1 MAAGYIVGRTRIGMK
16 KADNYRCY
24 LGRLLGLLIVLL
36 SCRVMAKPGEIIMG
50 AKEQTF
56 PVLETK
62 TGAYTNVTVTKK
74 TKDWVFI
81 LHSKG
86 VCNIRATDLSQDARI
101 ALGYEEVPKTPQEQ
115 AAAEAKAAAAS
126 KLPHIDLSE
135 VKQFAADWRSNRQE
149 KKAQIKAFIA
159 ANVAVICALLA
170 IMGVVHIINSVIFW
184 MICRKTHIAP
194 GPLVWVPILQ
204 LIPLLRAANM
214 SRVWFFAFL
223 IIPLNFIAMIVFSIK
238 IVKSRGKSPWVAFLL
253 IVPLTSPFALLYLAF
268 SQSAPVEMESNEILA
283 LETA

>member
-1 MAAGYIVGRTRIGMK
+1 MK
-16 KADNYRCY
+16 RSEYHRRY
-24 LGRLLGLLIVLL
+24 LGRLLWLLLAL
-36 SCRVMAKPGEIIMG
+36 FSGNVMAKPGEIYMG

-81 LHSKG
+81 LHSQG
-86 VCNIRATDLSQDARI
+86 VCNIKAADLSTSARI
-101 ALGYEEVPKTPQEQ
+101 ALGYEELPSKDD
-115 AAAEAKAAAAS
+115 EAKAAKSSSAPFAQLS
-126 KLPHIDLSE
+126 HLKLQE
-135 VKQFAADWRSNRQE
+135 VKDFASDWRHNRKEKTAEIQAWVAANLTMVCGILGFAA
-149 KKAQIKAFIA
+149 
-159 ANVAVICALLA
+159 VL
-170 IMGVVHIINSVIFW
+170 HIISSACFW
-184 MICRKTHIAP
+184 LICRKTHIAP

-214 SRVWFFAFL
+214 SRVWFFAFFFPL
-223 IIPLNFIAMIVFSIK
+223 INIIAMALFSIK

-253 IVPLTSPFALLYLAF
+253 ILPPTSFFAFLYLAF
-268 SQSAPVEMESNEILA
+268 SRSAPVQIVSNEVLS